1 MGLLDT
7 YNNLTTEQQQALG
20 KSSSKIN
27 KPGTHLVTIEKF
39 CVIDDSRVKVDF
51 KDASG
56 LTIDYTGFL
65 TNKDPSKVEATVQ
78 RVMSQLTSMCNAAGL
93 ELKKVL
99 SKSTIGTETT
109 KAGKDMSVESYPTAV
124 GKKLYITTYTE
135 IEQDDKDANKAWARQ
150 VVDVFNFFDTKK
162 RNGLEIQTDVDEGTT
177 MEDTDA
183 SAKTRFE
190 INYKCTN
197 SPACIT
203 KLAQLTEANYVA
215 SGTTNA
221 PTSQPESDDDI

>member
-1 MGLLDT
+1 MGLLDK
-7 YNNLTTEQQQALG
+7 YNNLTTEQQNALG
-20 KSSSKIN
+20 KTSSKIS

-150 VVDVFNFFDTKK
+150 VVDVFKFLDVKK
-162 RNGLEIQTDVDEGTT
+162 RTGLEIQTDADEGLTFEAT
-177 MEDTDA
+177 NEE
-183 SAKTRFE
+183 AKTRFE
-190 INYKCTN
+190 INYKHTN
-197 SPACIT
+197 SPACIA
-203 KLAQLTEANYVA
+203 KLAQLTEANYV
-215 SGTTNA
+215 SNGTSTAVQA
-221 PTSQPESDDDI
+221 PDNDDDI